1 MRYSINYLT
10 KNAIQDE
17 KTITLPNG
25 VVVQKEIDCDNIRFP
40 KYNKQRTY
48 RQLVHFH
55 ANKSTPRDIEFYLPW
70 VTDVARKML
79 NDQLETLTLEDLVQS
94 GNEGLVRA
102 WNNMNWDVINEIKEE
117 EQQAAIWAFLQARIK
132 GQIQDEIYR
141 SDSFIK
147 IPQRQIKKATSQM
160 TGVEK
165 IYVSLFPK
173 FFDEEMEL
181 FDETY
186 SSWDNERLYEFL
198 MDLLYNHVPNST
210 HRSILTM
217 SFGLDTWDNKP
228 VSRKKIAEKFNLSE
242 GAVKNA
248 RERVLRMII
257 NNEEI
262 QNKIKIYLEN

>member
-10 KNAIQDE
+10 KNAVQDE

-25 VVVQKEIDCDNIRFP
+25 VVVQKEIDCENIRFP

-48 RQLVHFH
+48 RQLAHFH
-55 ANKSTPRDIEFYLPW
+55 ANKSTPRDVEFYLPW

-94 GNEGLVRA
+94 GNEGLIRA
-102 WNNMNWDVINEIKEE
+102 WNNIDWDVINEIKEE

-173 FFDEEMEL
+173 FFDEELEL
-181 FDETY
+181 FDESY

-198 MDLLYNHVPNST
+198 IDLLYKHVPNST
-210 HRSILTM
+210 HRSILLM
-217 SFGLDTWDNKP
+217 SYGIDTWDNKP
-228 VSRKKIAEKFNLSE
+228 VSEKKIAETYKLSP
-242 GAVKNA
+242 GYVRLAKH
-248 RERVLRMII
+248 RTIRFIL

-262 QNKIKIYLEN
+262 QNKIKIYLQD

>member
-25 VVVQKEIDCDNIRFP
+25 VVIQKEIDCDNIRFP

-55 ANKSTPRDIEFYLPW
+55 ANKSTPRDVEFYLPW

-94 GNEGLVRA
+94 GNEGLIRA
-102 WNNMNWDVINEIKEE
+102 WNNIDWDVINEIKEE

-165 IYVSLFPK
+165 IYVSLFPQ
-173 FFDEEMEL
+173 FFDEELEL
-181 FDETY
+181 IDESY

-198 MDLLYNHVPNST
+198 MDLLYKYVPNNT
-210 HRSILTM
+210 HRSILIM

-228 VSRKKIAEKFNLSE
+228 VSIKKIAETYKISE
-242 GAVKNA
+242 IGVKKAKA
-248 RERVLRMII
+248 RTLQFIRD
-257 NNEEI
+257 NEEI
-262 QNKIKIYLEN
+262 QDKIKNYLQN